1 MCYKNAIRHRG
12 SWGNAKDVLLPQK
25 YTTWSDSDS
34 ERRTILLQT
43 SNDVCNEHSTYAVEI
58 CSIAMSSTKEDHEV
72 LPRRTCYFHHS
83 TTEKTPL
90 LIPVMRTTEIIVN
103 GMISECAWIYNIQ
116 RKDSPQKALSTVE
129 TCAIAA
135 SPATEEHATRRI
147 AGGRTTPSSNGDNEL
162 HSASNSSGVIMRNN
176 SDDKIQ
182 KTQKPTCECVSNKE
196 QWICRLSVNGR
207 KLSKCL
213 LWISSM
219 KRED

>member
-1 MCYKNAIRHRG
+1 MYCEGCAATPNNTQLK
-12 SWGNAKDVLLPQK
+12 SLPPQHNWK
-25 YTTWSDSDS
+25 DSDDKS
-34 ERRTILLQT
+34 
-43 SNDVCNEHSTYAVEI
+43 HSLI
-58 CSIAMSSTKEDHEV
+58 PAMSQEDASCTQ
-72 LPRRTCYFHHS
+72 LSRQQG
-83 TTEKTPL
+83 
-90 LIPVMRTTEIIVN
+90 TTEIIVN

-116 RKDSPQKALSTVE
+116 HKDSPQKALSTVE

-162 HSASNSSGVIMRNN
+162 RSAFNSSDVMMRNN

-196 QWICRLSVNGR
+196 QWICRLSVYGR

-213 LWISSM
+213 LWISYM
-219 KRED
+219 KRDD